1 MEINFPTTIE
11 RTNYGFLVNGERIAE
26 LSAEQLLAVAATGD
40 PSSALLFPA
49 GVQSAFA
56 EAYCGRIERNDPNFK
71 F

>member
-1 MEINFPTTIE
+1 MDDTSPTTIE
-11 RTNYGFLVNGERIAE
+11 RTNYGFLINGERIAE
-26 LSAEQLLAVAATGD
+26 LSAEQLLAVAATGNPAD
-40 PSSALLFPA
+40 AALFPC